1 MDTLARKFGPGRRWL
16 ERRRRGW
23 WGGGAG
29 VAPGDTSQEGHRL
42 GSILPIIQITM
53 GAGLPVS
60 DSHPATV
67 TFTQSH
73 NQGGGSGRGG
83 EGGRICDGGGSS
95 QVHEM
100 CEYVREMN

>member
-1 MDTLARKFGPGRRWL
+1 M
-16 ERRRRGW
+16 
-23 WGGGAG
+23 WGGGGGG

-83 EGGRICDGGGSS
+83 GVWGGGRICDRGGSS